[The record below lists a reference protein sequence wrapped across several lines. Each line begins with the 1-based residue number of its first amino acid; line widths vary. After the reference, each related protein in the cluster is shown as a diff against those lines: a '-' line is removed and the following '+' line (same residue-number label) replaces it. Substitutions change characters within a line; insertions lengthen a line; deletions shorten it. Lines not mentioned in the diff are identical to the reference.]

1 MSLAAV
7 DAHFTLLELFGAVM
21 SGMVAWGTVWP
32 RLSAIVRRRKLQ
44 ADGGTPTIDVYR
56 ENNQAYK
63 EQNELRLAEIHEL
76 EHKLEVANA
85 LQVSQQRQIDAQ
97 QVQIVNLRE
106 LVLQVRSIEELTVAV
121 KEANA
126 ASSAAHAETIEL
138 LRSLKGSAA

>member
-1 MSLAAV
+1 MSLAAT
-7 DAHFTLLELFGAVM
+7 AHFTLVEVIGGVL
-21 SGMVAWGTVWP
+21 SGMVAWGAVWP
-32 RLSAIVRRRKLQ
+32 RVSAFTRRRKLR

-56 ENNQAYK
+56 ENNLAYK

-76 EHKLEVANA
+76 EHQLEVSNA
-85 LQVSQQRQIDAQ
+85 AHLSQQRQIDSQ
-97 QVQIVNLRE
+97 QVQITHLRE

-126 ASSAAHAETIEL
+126 ASIAAHAETIEL